1 MNIESYV
8 LDHIEERKK
17 DPILKGVLSTVSL
30 FFRTGVAIRHV
41 GYDKGWLKSYKA
53 SVPVVSVG
61 NIAAGGTGKT
71 PLIRLLAEAL
81 SDEKVAILVRGYRAQ
96 VKGDSIDISQEGAA
110 EGAEYGDEATWLHK
124 NLPGVPIWVG
134 KNRVRSAEFAAK
146 QGAHVL
152 LLDDGMQHRA
162 LARDVEI
169 VILDGEDLF
178 AKGSFL
184 PRGLL
189 RDFPSRLKEA
199 HLIVLSHVHTQEQ
212 YEKCVEKIRLYSS
225 APIAAM
231 RYRFMDGESLK
242 GKPVGVFCAL
252 GRPERFVQMLKREGC
267 NIIDTIVAADHI
279 AFEERQLQAYAK
291 RCKMEGAEF
300 LVCTEKDAVK
310 LSPSMDLVLPVRN
323 LVVEI
328 VWTEGEHLWKECVQN
343 IKKRLRAH
351 AGI

>member
-1 MNIESYV
+1 MGIENYV
-8 LDHIEERKK
+8 LDHIEERRK
-17 DPILKGVLSTVSL
+17 DPILKGILSTVSL
-30 FFRTGVAIRHV
+30 FFRTGVALRHM
-41 GYDKGWLKSYKA
+41 GYNKGWLKTYKA
-53 SVPVVSVG
+53 PVPVVSVG

-71 PLIRLLAEAL
+71 PLIRLLAEKL
-81 SDEKVAILVRGYRAQ
+81 HEHQVAILVRGYRAQ
-96 VKGDSIDISQEGAA
+96 TKGESIDISKEEIA

-124 NLPGVPIWVG
+124 NLPGVPVWVG
-134 KNRVRSAEFAAK
+134 KDRVRSAELAAK
-146 QGAHVL
+146 EGAHVL

-199 HLIVLSHVHTQEQ
+199 TLIVLSHVHSQKQ
-212 YEKCVEKIRLYSS
+212 YEECIEKIRPYTN
-225 APIAAM
+225 APVAAM
-231 RYRFMDGESLK
+231 RYRFMEGDSLK

-267 NIIDTIVAADHI
+267 NIIDTLIAADHI

-310 LSPSMDLVLPVRN
+310 LPPNMDLVLPIRN

-328 VWTEGEHLWKECVQN
+328 CWTAGEQHWKECVAN
-343 IKKRLRAH
+343 IKGKLCLSSK
-351 AGI
+351 